1 MFTVFRNVY
10 LEDKKINILMF
21 VTQSYDNSLN
31 PFEVAGY
38 PPHEGIVLYVPTI
51 KYIEHIRSLSNE
63 RIKYEKQQTIDVN
76 SKGVECNICPMPPP
90 TNQKDGI
97 FARPNQ
103 S

>member
-1 MFTVFRNVY
+1 MIDIMNLR
-10 LEDKKINILMF
+10 
-21 VTQSYDNSLN
+21 QSYEKREIIEMKWIMRNNN
-31 PFEVAGY
+31 PADFMYSTVHTYNKVHTA
-38 PPHEGIVLYVPTI
+38 H
-51 KYIEHIRSLSNE
+51 KKFIERKNQ
-63 RIKYEKQQTIDVN
+63 YEKQQTIDVN